1 MKSTT
6 ENLLLWE
13 QRIQE
18 RIQNRITIGE
28 WCQKNGVSKHQYN
41 YWNRR
46 VREKQK
52 ADTAGM
58 FADITPIL
66 SGAAPASPN
75 PEPASDFQLFFKNIQ
90 VSIPGN
96 FNPSALAGLMRVLRE
111 L

>member
-1 MKSTT
+1 MKSTA

-18 RIQNRITIGE
+18 RIQNGLTIID
-28 WCQKNGVSKHQYN
+28 WCKKNGVSKHQYN
-41 YWNRR
+41 YWNQR

-52 ADTAGM
+52 ADAVMT

-66 SGAAPASPN
+66 SAADPISLK
-75 PEPASDFQLFFKNIQ
+75 PASDFQVFFKNIQ
-90 VSIPGN
+90 VSVPGN
-96 FNPSALAGLMRVLRE
+96 FNPAALAGLMKVLQQ